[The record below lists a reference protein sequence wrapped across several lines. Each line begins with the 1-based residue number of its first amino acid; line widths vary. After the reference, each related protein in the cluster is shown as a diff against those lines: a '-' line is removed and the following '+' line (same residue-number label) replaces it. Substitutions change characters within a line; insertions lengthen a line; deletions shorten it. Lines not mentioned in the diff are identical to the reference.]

1 MLREPAAGGWVAERR
16 TRDADADRQAGV
28 VPGGAVAR
36 RRRGSPARAERAQY
50 GIVRQQGN
58 HPEVLRRRMRRDA
71 RPQPKPARG
80 SWRALQ
86 VPFADRAHRG
96 NHRRAGDARRLE
108 HDLRGDARMSAF
120 ANMALGSVTTRVLHL
135 CHIPVVVIH

>member
-1 MLREPAAGGWVAERR
+1 MLRILLPV
-16 TRDADADRQAGV
+16 D
-28 VPGGAVAR
+28 
-36 RRRGSPARAERAQY
+36 GSPSAVRATQTPIDKLGWYQEAPSLNVVAVHLPVPSVPNMGSFVSKEIIQKCY
-50 GIVRQQGN
+50 DD
-58 HPEVLRRRMRRDA
+58 DA
-71 RPQPKPARG
+71 PRCAPQPKPARG

-108 HDLRGDARMSAF
+108 HDLRGDARMSAL